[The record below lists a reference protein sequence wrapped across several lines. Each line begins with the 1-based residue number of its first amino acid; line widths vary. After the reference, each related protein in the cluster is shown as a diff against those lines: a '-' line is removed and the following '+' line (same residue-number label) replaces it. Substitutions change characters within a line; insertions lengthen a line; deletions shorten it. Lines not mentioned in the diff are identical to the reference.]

1 MKTILTVATALV
13 TGLFFSSSAIAEDA
27 KPAEWLFVHTAQT
40 AEMTSATTLVMPVT
54 RDIFAFT
61 DRPNRM
67 HGYMNAHEFVS
78 LWDEGE
84 GDTFKADPPN
94 AVLTWVDGDEM
105 KEAELLIISAE
116 TVGHGREIAYEVKLE
131 AGQAPSGLLAV
142 VSLFVDDAH
151 TKEQAFWFTPMR
163 DCTPAW
169 FRRYGGRTKVSAA
182 LCDQYYPGWRTKW
195 GN

>member
-1 MKTILTVATALV
+1 MKAILTVATALI
-13 TGLFFSSSAIAEDA
+13 TGLFFSSSAIAEEA

-40 AEMTSATTLVMPVT
+40 AEMTSATTLVMPAT

-67 HGYMNAHEFVS
+67 HGYLNAHEYAS

-94 AVLTWVDGDEM
+94 AVLTWVDGDEV

-116 TVGHGREIAYEVKLE
+116 TVGHGRSIAYEVKLE
-131 AGQAPSGLLAV
+131 AGETPVGKMGPA
-142 VSLFVDDAH
+142 SLFVDDG
-151 TKEQAFWFTPMR
+151 EFD
-163 DCTPAW
+163 DCGSICLPFA
-169 FRRYGGRTKVSAA
+169 GVAAPISSAGR
-182 LCDQYYPGWRTKW
+182 LLE
-195 GN
+195 

>member
-1 MKTILTVATALV
+1 MKLIQSLVAITAAV
-13 TGLFFSSSAIAEDA
+13 FFSTSAIAEDA

-40 AEMTSATTLVMPVT
+40 AEMTSDTTLVMPVT

-67 HGYMNAHEFVS
+67 HAYMNAHEYVS

-116 TVGHGREIAYEVKLE
+116 TVSHGRGISYEVKLE
-131 AGQAPSGLLAV
+131 AGEAPVGNIGFT
-142 VSLFVDDAH
+142 SLFVDNKMCRMNMWAN
-151 TKEQAFWFTPMR
+151 
-163 DCTPAW
+163 C
-169 FRRYGGRTKVSAA
+169 
-182 LCDQYYPGWRTKW
+182 
-195 GN
+195 

>member
-1 MKTILTVATALV
+1 MKSLQSLVAITAAV
-13 TGLFFSSSAIAEDA
+13 FFFTSAIAEDA

-67 HGYMNAHEFVS
+67 HAYMNAHEYVS

-94 AVLTWVDGDEM
+94 AVLTWVDGDGEM
-105 KEAELLIISAE
+105 KEAELLILSAE
-116 TVGHGREIAYEVKLE
+116 TVGHGREISYEVKLE
-131 AGQAPSGLLAV
+131 AGDMPAGKIGTASF
-142 VSLFVDDAH
+142 FVDGDGGV
-151 TKEQAFWFTPMR
+151 
-163 DCTPAW
+163 
-169 FRRYGGRTKVSAA
+169 RYFGRAR
-182 LCDQYYPGWRTKW
+182 LRT
-195 GN
+195 GVATGD

>member
-1 MKTILTVATALV
+1 MKTILTVATALITV
-13 TGLFFSSSAIAEDA
+13 LFVNSSAIAEDA

-61 DRPNRM
+61 DRPNRQ
-67 HGYMNAHEFVS
+67 HVYIKAHQFVT

-105 KEAELLIISAE
+105 KEAEVLITDAKV
-116 TVGHGREIAYEVKLE
+116 VGDGYGTAVLYSVKVE
-131 AGQAPSGLLAV
+131 AGDVLSGTASM
-142 VSLFVDDAH
+142 VSFFVDDETGVLVANGI
-151 TKEQAFWFTPMR
+151 A
-163 DCTPAW
+163 CTVFGATMPLVAW
-169 FRRYGGRTKVSAA
+169 MCG
-182 LCDQYYPGWRTKW
+182 
-195 GN
+195 

>member
-1 MKTILTVATALV
+1 MRKILLALV
-13 TGLFFSSSAIAEDA
+13 MAMGTQSVAAEDAA

-40 AEMTSATTLVMPVT
+40 AEMTSDTMLVMPVT

-94 AVLTWVDGDEM
+94 AVLTWVDGDGEM
-105 KEAELLIISAE
+105 KEVELLILNAE
-116 TVGHGREIAYEVKLE
+116 TVSHGREIAYEVKLE
-131 AGQAPSGLLAV
+131 AGYISAGNIGV
-142 VSLFVDDAH
+142 VSFFVDSNW
-151 TKEQAFWFTPMR
+151 T
-163 DCTPAW
+163 
-169 FRRYGGRTKVSAA
+169 
-182 LCDQYYPGWRTKW
+182 DQYSLSHMSYEDLINLITR
-195 GN
+195 

>member
-1 MKTILTVATALV
+1 MKHILTVATVLI

-27 KPAEWLFVHTAQT
+27 KPAEWLFVHTAET

-94 AVLTWVDGDEM
+94 AVLTWIDGD
-105 KEAELLIISAE
+105 KVHEAEVVITNASVLA
-116 TVGHGREIAYEVKLE
+116 HGREISYEVKLE
-131 AGQAPSGLLAV
+131 AGELSVGKTGPASIFIDGVGVFGVRGLVGQDAFSGNQIIPLI
-142 VSLFVDDAH
+142 S
-151 TKEQAFWFTPMR
+151 TP
-163 DCTPAW
+163 
-169 FRRYGGRTKVSAA
+169 G
-182 LCDQYYPGWRTKW
+182 
-195 GN
+195 

>member
-1 MKTILTVATALV
+1 MKTILTVATALI
-13 TGLFFSSSAIAEDA
+13 TGLFFSSSAIAEEA

-40 AEMTSATTLVMPVT
+40 AEMTSPTTLVMPAT

-105 KEAELLIISAE
+105 KEAEVLIIGAE
-116 TVGHGREIAYEVKLE
+116 TVSHGREIAYEVKLE
-131 AGQAPSGLLAV
+131 AGSTPVGKMGSASF
-142 VSLFVDDAH
+142 FVDP
-151 TKEQAFWFTPMR
+151 K
-163 DCTPAW
+163 
-169 FRRYGGRTKVSAA
+169 GRLFCCKFSICGY
-182 LCDQYYPGWRTKW
+182 CDQS
-195 GN
+195 

>member
-13 TGLFFSSSAIAEDA
+13 TGLFFSSSAIAEEA

-40 AEMTSATTLVMPVT
+40 AEMTSDTTLVMPAT

-94 AVLTWVDGDEM
+94 AVLTWVDGDGEL
-105 KEAELLIISAE
+105 KEAELLILSAE
-116 TVGHGREIAYEVKLE
+116 TVSHGREIAYEVKLE
-131 AGQAPSGLLAV
+131 AGDV
-142 VSLFVDDAH
+142 VSGKIGVVSFFVD
-151 TKEQAFWFTPMR
+151 PLVN
-163 DCTPAW
+163 C
-169 FRRYGGRTKVSAA
+169 
-182 LCDQYYPGWRTKW
+182 PGLSGILPCR
-195 GN
+195 

>member
-1 MKTILTVATALV
+1 MKTMLTVVTALI
-13 TGLFFSSSAIAEDA
+13 TGLFFSSFAIAEDA

-67 HGYMNAHEFVS
+67 HGYMNADEFVS

-105 KEAELLIISAE
+105 KEAEVLITNAKV
-116 TVGHGREIAYEVKLE
+116 VGDGYGTAVQYSVKVE
-131 AGQAPSGLLAV
+131 AGETPVGKLGFASFFVDGAIELPLSCVGITIIPLLA
-142 VSLFVDDAH
+142 H
-151 TKEQAFWFTPMR
+151 YPR
-163 DCTPAW
+163 DRSC
-169 FRRYGGRTKVSAA
+169 
-182 LCDQYYPGWRTKW
+182 
-195 GN
+195 

>member
-13 TGLFFSSSAIAEDA
+13 TGLFFSSSAIAEDAA

-105 KEAELLIISAE
+105 KEAELLILSAE
-116 TVGHGREIAYEVKLE
+116 TVSHGRAIAYEVKLE
-131 AGQAPSGLLAV
+131 AGDV
-142 VSLFVDDAH
+142 VSGKLRATSMFVDGWAL
-151 TKEQAFWFTPMR
+151 TLAR
-163 DCTPAW
+163 
-169 FRRYGGRTKVSAA
+169 AA
-182 LCDQYYPGWRTKW
+182 LFLPDL
-195 GN
+195 